1 MQQLARNSKA
11 SAPHLSDRRPGIDRV
26 FPELVPSMQAMRPMA
41 TLEPVRFGEFLRDRN
56 LISDEQWLAALADH
70 WSNPRRRRIGNT
82 IVDAGFLPSSIV
94 ESEARVFHDDLD
106 VIEVVDVAR
115 ERSEKTTI
123 PLPL

>member
-1 MQQLARNSKA
+1 
-11 SAPHLSDRRPGIDRV
+11 
-26 FPELVPSMQAMRPMA
+26 MRPMA

-70 WSNPRRRRIGNT
+70 WSSPRRRRIGNT

-94 ESEARVFHDDLD
+94 ESEARVFHDDLE

-115 ERSEKTTI
+115 ERSEKQTV